1 EGDESEGLSGIFKE
15 VEVEKPGIGE
25 ADDFVEYYR
34 VQGGT
39 DGQKRSKDR
48 IHINDDGTLAIAD
61 KEQILFVS
69 KDREH
74 AEYFL
79 KNNREGGEMLTFKV
93 PKWLDDFANEYAI
106 PDLKYNI
113 NPKNQ
118 GKTVPRIVD
127 PKTPGGGKYGYPAPW
142 IEWIEEYGYGGR
154 IL

>member
-1 EGDESEGLSGIFKE
+1 
-15 VEVEKPGIGE
+15 
-25 ADDFVEYYR
+25 
-34 VQGGT
+34 
-39 DGQKRSKDR
+39 
-48 IHINDDGTLAIAD
+48 
-61 KEQILFVS
+61 
-69 KDREH
+69 
-74 AEYFL
+74 
-79 KNNREGGEMLTFKV
+79 MLTFKV